1 MASAEPHRV
10 SAYSSDLRW
19 RMVYQRHILGLT
31 CRESAR
37 NLNVDAST
45 VSRVVARFDSTG
57 SVDTK
62 PRKGAPKTLTR
73 YDEFLIID
81 AVLEKP
87 SSFLYEIHR
96 HLRLFTGTDV
106 SESTICRVLKKNN
119 FSRKKLRHVAT
130 QRNESLRAQFQSDV
144 SIYDP
149 EMLLFIDETGT
160 NRRSALR
167 RFGYSLVGWRAC
179 SNSLLVRGKRY
190 SAISILSLQG
200 ILDTYITPDSV
211 NGDIFENFLEKCL
224 RRHIMP
230 FDGKNPHSVVVLDN
244 ASIYHLDYSVDMI
257 RSVGALVHF
266 LPPYSPDLNPIE
278 EAFSKLKYYL
288 RANDSAVQSVPQEEI
303 EDFILAGFCTI
314 TQDDCEGWIQH
325 AGYM

>member
-1 MASAEPHRV
+1 MMNFLLSMLCWKSQVAS
-10 SAYSSDLRW
+10 
-19 RMVYQRHILGLT
+19 
-31 CRESAR
+31 
-37 NLNVDAST
+37 
-45 VSRVVARFDSTG
+45 
-57 SVDTK
+57 
-62 PRKGAPKTLTR
+62 
-73 YDEFLIID
+73 
-81 AVLEKP
+81 
-87 SSFLYEIHR
+87 YEIQR
-96 HLRLFTGTDV
+96 HLRLFTGTYV

-130 QRNESLRAQFQSDV
+130 QRNEYLRAQFQCDV

-149 EMLLFIDETGT
+149 EMLLFIDETDT
-160 NRRSALR
+160 DRRSALR
-167 RFGYSLVGWRAC
+167 RFGYSLVGRRAC

-200 ILDTYITPDSV
+200 ILDTCITPDSV
-211 NGDIFENFLEKCL
+211 NGDIFLEKCL
-224 RRHIMP
+224 LRHIMP

-244 ASIYHLDYSVDMI
+244 ASIHHLDHIVDMI

-288 RANDSAVQSVPQEEI
+288 RANDSAIQSVPQEEI

-314 TQDDCEGWIQH
+314 TQNDCEGWIQH